1 MDSREILIA
10 NSKTQRRHKIVTAAT
25 TLGELKAAMRDNGI
39 DYDGL
44 SFTEGI
50 TKTQLLDDASL
61 LPANVPYKGGI
72 TNQLVILL
80 TNTKKNI
87 ASGCDD
93 EVTLTNR
100 SEAYRI
106 IKEKGLQEDIKTVF
120 GRNFTQVPT
129 TALWDFINN
138 NEDEEDLEDEENLF
152 DDETEESKMDNDSN
166 DGIADIV
173 EAVIDMIGTMV
184 EDGYLDAD
192 DLDDM
197 LEMLGEMKDS
207 ITVPEAPKANPV
219 ATTDGVITNDDV
231 DKMLA
236 DLS

>member
-25 TLGELKAAMRDNGI
+25 TLGELKAAMRENGI
-39 DYDGL
+39 DFDGL

-61 LPANVPYKGGI
+61 LPANVPYKGGT

-93 EVTLTNR
+93 EVNLTNR

-129 TALWDFINN
+129 AALWDFINN
-138 NEDEEDLEDEENLF
+138 NEDEEDLEDENA
-152 DDETEESKMDNDSN
+152 EESEMDNDSE
-166 DGIADIV
+166 DGLADIV
-173 EAVIDMIGTMV
+173 VAVVDMISIMV

-197 LEMLGEMKDS
+197 LEMLGEMRDAIK
-207 ITVPEAPKANPV
+207 IPEAPKANPV

>member
-10 NSKTQRRHKIVTAAT
+10 NSKTQRRHKIITAAT
-25 TLGELKAAMRDNGI
+25 TLGELKAAMRENGI

-61 LPANVPYKGGI
+61 LPANVPYKGGV

-106 IKEKGLQEDIKTVF
+106 IKEKGLQEEIKTVF

-129 TALWDFINN
+129 AALWDFINN
-138 NEDEEDLEDEENLF
+138 NEDEEDLF
-152 DDETEESKMDNDSN
+152 DDETEESEMDNDSN
-166 DGIADIV
+166 DDVADIV
-173 EAVIDMIGTMV
+173 EAVVDMIGTMV
-184 EDGYLDAD
+184 EDGYLDVD
-192 DLDDM
+192 DLENM
-197 LEMLGEMKDS
+197 LEMLEEMRDGIK
-207 ITVPEAPKANPV
+207 IPEAPKANPV